1 MPEIPPEV
9 PPKIPTALPAK
20 DEPVREDP
28 VITHS
33 YAGWLLVSSFLLL
46 VTVGWSLYAEF
57 FGLRPWRDYQRRF
70 GDAYTKYLKGQIKD
84 QRKLEDQVYASADY
98 KKLKGIADQAAQAT
112 AAQDR
117 SIAEQIAMVDDQRA
131 AIADAFRDSRGRVGS
146 LIYQY
151 QEVPVSD
158 KSEKQSR
165 LEKLNTA
172 RKLVYKVDWPLG
184 GGRVQSDKEFNYDS
198 LTSTFTGLIAQRARL
213 VEQRGE
219 IDKPAHDA
227 QAALADYVSTH
238 LVGLSSATLDGL
250 LHSAENL
257 NVTLRQVN
265 VNPTGAQINWV
276 GGAGLVDRCQ
286 SCHVGTDPALVPA
299 GMVLTKA
306 DLGMAK
312 SHDVPFTSHPD
323 AELLADHPLEKFGC
337 SPCHGGN
344 GRALDSVEKAH
355 GRYEHWLWPLFY
367 PENYNAGCQQCHAS
381 DMVTEHG
388 DVINEGRQLYRQ
400 RGCIGCHRY
409 QGFDNQD
416 EQLINARQELHQLAT
431 QKTQNELEIPRLQ
444 KRGDQ
449 APDNVTAQRLYAEAT
464 DLTVTDS
471 RMDGQLEQLLDHTH
485 NLLQEVKKVGPD
497 LKEVRMKLNKDW
509 IPYWIGY
516 THEFR
521 PTTKMPQFRLSQD
534 QIQAIAAFIWQS
546 GLTGPP
552 LDAQNP
558 GDAGHGK
565 QLFES
570 RGCLACH
577 SIGEGA
583 ALMGGTFAA
592 NLSRVAE
599 KENYNYLV
607 RWIHDPRQRTRPY
620 CPLEKRDIGP
630 EDYAKHNLPYV
641 FDLDHSRCPNDGTE
655 LEVQQPTV
663 MPSLRLTMD
672 DSRDIASYLM
682 TQKHSGMTY
691 ASADYMDNPAL
702 AVTGK
707 ALVRNFGCASCH
719 EISGMEDEG
728 RIGTELTNEGSKPV
742 ERLDFALYTT
752 DAKRGILPDGK
763 ESPRGPW
770 YDSKGFFDQKLANP
784 AIYDQG
790 KFHSDP
796 LEALRMP
803 MPSLHSKEERDAVV
817 TFLLGSV
824 DPSLPSQY
832 MYQPTD
838 RRKAIQDGWWIV
850 TKYNCIGCHQI
861 DIGQKSVM
869 MTLPMYQG
877 DAKANLPP
885 VLTSEGARVNPEW
898 LKGFLAN
905 PSLSATDTNRNGVR
919 QYLQVRMPTFYLSND
934 EIRKL
939 VLFFEA
945 SSAQAQPYIAP
956 QVPSL
961 TTEETAMAR
970 SLFTNP
976 AAPCLKCHMDGNP
989 AHDLSASAP
998 NFLLARDRLRLPW
1011 TERWVVEPASIIP
1024 GTAMPSGLFRREN
1037 GRWVF
1042 NGPLPPAL
1050 QQYPGDHA
1058 DLLVRYMFQMTPQE
1072 QAALVGKTPA
1082 PPRGTAAHGAAA
1094 GGK

>member
-1 MPEIPPEV
+1 MPELPPSPPAAPVAPKPEPPE
-9 PPKIPTALPAK
+9 P
-20 DEPVREDP
+20 DP
-28 VITHS
+28 VTTS
-33 YAGWLLVSSFLLL
+33 SLAGWLVVSSFVLLL
-46 VTVGWSLYAEF
+46 TVAWSLYVEF
-57 FGLRPWRDYQRRF
+57 FGLRPWREYQREF
-70 GDAYTKYLKGQIKD
+70 GESYTKYLKKEIT
-84 QRKLEDQVYASADY
+84 RENKLEDQVYSSPDY
-98 KKLKGIADQAAQAT
+98 KKLKAVADQAAQAAAPQDRAI
-112 AAQDR
+112 AAQI
-117 SIAEQIAMVDDQRA
+117 SVVDDQRS

-165 LEKLNTA
+165 LNKLNEA
-172 RKLVYKVDWPLG
+172 RKYVYKVDWPLG
-184 GGRVQSDKEFNYDS
+184 GGKVQKDREFDYDS
-198 LTSTFTGLIAQRARL
+198 LTAAFTGLIAQRAQL
-213 VEQRGE
+213 VAQRGE
-219 IDKPAHDA
+219 IDKPTHDG
-227 QAALADYVSTH
+227 QTALAGYVSTH
-238 LVGLSSATLDGL
+238 LAGLSSATLTGL
-250 LHSAENL
+250 LRGAEDMDIK
-257 NVTLRQVN
+257 LRQIN
-265 VNPTGAQINWV
+265 VNPNGAQINWL

-286 SCHVGTDPALVPA
+286 SCHVGTDPTMVPPQ
-299 GMVLTKA
+299 MVLTKA
-306 DLGMAK
+306 DLGMMK
-312 SHDVPFTSHPD
+312 SHDAPFSSHPD
-323 AELLADHPLEKFGC
+323 PELFQYHPLEKFGC

-367 PENYNAGCQQCHAS
+367 PENFEAGCQQCHAS
-381 DMVTEHG
+381 DMVTEHA
-388 DVINEGRQLYRQ
+388 DVLNMGRQLYRQ

-416 EQLINARQELHQLAT
+416 EQLVSARQQLHQLET
-431 QKTQNELEIPRLQ
+431 QKAQNELDIPRLQ
-444 KRGDQ
+444 QRGDQ
-449 APDNVTAQRLYAEAT
+449 APDNATAQRFYTEAT
-464 DLTVTDS
+464 NLTVTDS
-471 RMDGQLEQLLDHTH
+471 RIDSQLEQLEDQTH

-509 IPYWIGY
+509 IPYWIGH

-552 LDAQNP
+552 LEAQNP
-558 GDAGHGK
+558 GDAAHGK

-577 SIGEGA
+577 SIGEGPN
-583 ALMGGTFAA
+583 LMGGNFAA

-599 KENYNYLV
+599 KENYNYMV

-620 CPLEKRDIGP
+620 CPFEKRDLGP

-641 FDLDHSRCPNDGTE
+641 FDLDHSRCPNDGHE
-655 LEVQQPTV
+655 LVVQQPTV
-663 MPSLRLTMD
+663 MPSLRLSMD

-682 TQKHSGMTY
+682 AQKHNGVSY
-691 ASADYMDNPAL
+691 ASADFMDNPAL
-702 AVTGK
+702 AAKGRV
-707 ALVRNFGCASCH
+707 LIRNFGCAGCH
-719 EISGMEDEG
+719 EISGLEDEG
-728 RIGTELTNEGSKPV
+728 RIGTELTNEGSKPI
-742 ERLDFALYTT
+742 ERLDFALFTT

-763 ESPRGPW
+763 PSPRGEW
-770 YDSKGFFDQKLANP
+770 YDSKGFFEEKLDNP
-784 AIYDQG
+784 ALYDQG

-803 MPSLHSKEERDAVV
+803 KPSLQSKQERDALV

-824 DPSLPSQY
+824 DPTLPPQY
-832 MYQPTD
+832 MYLPAD
-838 RRKAIQDGWWIV
+838 RRKAVQEGWWII
-850 TKYNCIGCHQI
+850 TKYKCIGCHQI
-861 DIGQKSVM
+861 DIGQKSVLM
-869 MTLPMYQG
+869 ALPMYQG

-905 PSLSATDTNRNGVR
+905 PSLSTTDTNRNGVR
-919 QYLQVRMPTFYLSND
+919 QYLQVRMPTFYLSDD

-939 VLFFEA
+939 VLFFEGA
-945 SSAQAQPYIAP
+945 SSQAQPFIAP
-956 QVPSL
+956 KMPSL

-976 AAPCLKCHMDGNP
+976 AAPCLKCHMDGNA
-989 AHDLSASAP
+989 AHDVNASAP
-998 NFLLARDRLRLPW
+998 NFLLARDRLRSAW
-1011 TERWVVEPASIIP
+1011 TERWVVEPAKIIP
-1024 GTAMPSGLFRREN
+1024 GTAMPSGLFKQEN
-1037 GRWVF
+1037 GHWVF

-1050 QQYPGDHA
+1050 QQYGGDQA

-1072 QAALVGKTPA
+1072 QAALVGKSPA
-1082 PPRGTAAHGAAA
+1082 APRGAKGAGPS
-1094 GGK
+1094 GGR